1 MRSVKKKDIYS
12 YLYLYYLYLQKCK
25 YQGEKI
31 KKEQRAKNTED
42 EKYMEKCETE

>member
-1 MRSVKKKDIYS
+1 MRSVKKTDIH
-12 YLYLYYLYLQKCK
+12 LYLDKCK

-31 KKEQRAKNTED
+31 KKEQRAENTGD